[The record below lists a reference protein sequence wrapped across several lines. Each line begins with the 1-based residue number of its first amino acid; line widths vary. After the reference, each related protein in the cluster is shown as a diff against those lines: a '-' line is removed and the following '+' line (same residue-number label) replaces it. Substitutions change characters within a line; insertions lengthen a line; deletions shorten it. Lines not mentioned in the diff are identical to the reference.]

1 MKKMFPA
8 SQLNA
13 AENPPEGEDYE
24 NVMPSAPKKDH
35 NFSQVE
41 HLSQETVQHPTKG
54 DLASA
59 PQEMAAVS
67 TEEEARAPA
76 FQKKKSDSAR
86 EVGKEEKKII
96 PSSNLLTVSQ
106 GMYLPEQTI
115 RRERPRVH
123 SIPYPGVFIDKE
135 LIIRG
140 NMEGYQKWLPFMKI
154 FLSQIKGYVMMTP
167 IAETQQKCF
176 REALIF
182 PSIPEVCENKME
194 SDTFR
199 ERVYEQPQQDEP
211 VSLPTTSA
219 FVKTPD
225 LKQVAVLSAPECKKP
240 EIIGGIVGNKEF
252 NETAFQAQVRSK
264 EFKTPLTLPRMPS
277 QQPQV
282 YPGAAK
288 LQVDPNLV
296 SVDEATKKMQ
306 VGLPSE
312 SKQISKSSDLPKG
325 QSLDTKQTHPAH
337 TSKLNI
343 NYPKRLES
351 GLSFVEAQ
359 ASDSQ
364 CQAYTILEAS
374 ATPVIRELTILGIL
388 LGENWNFATI
398 TFDQVRVILQQQ
410 EKKVNELIKQNKEDE
425 REKMLLRQVA
435 LLNFL
440 VTVRDIL
447 LICNLYSALEYIST
461 IKSGFRGILG
471 PTLDDICRKLE
482 TVQFIKKKKPEANH
496 KMRELKLR
504 LIRWMKTINMENKFK
519 VMIISRLK
527 SQEESYVL
535 YNCLRE
541 IGLSVLVWMPEN
553 TVLELNI
560 LDCLRKCS
568 CLLMCSTHIRNDFPW
583 TQFSFVIEYNY
594 SEKFRFTELC
604 QNLSINYM
612 ALKCTLPKF
621 ILQKNAT
628 LNVFSGFPL
637 EIKIPYVFL
646 FMKSK
651 GWNTMPEVLR
661 ILESNYNITLWER
674 PCNEALRCLQTSDRY
689 VLMTID
695 EDTAVIFQDIE
706 ELNCPEAPDNVILR
720 VIALSVQYT
729 NFWIIFYPKEK
740 QSPGLCLPENILRHL
755 AIIHASMD
763 SPWMKTEEVKAK
775 VVLVPEA
782 KEAATLIRQIADQ
795 ILTSSKRNVFEF
807 LDKSWLVPSLS
818 KDEEFL
824 LSFPCVNPL
833 VAQMMLFQVTSLYRL
848 IKASL
853 RQLEELL
860 PEVPPKVLLLFKAIT
875 STYNFAPLF
884 LPGSRYLE
892 ATHRENLK

>member
-1 MKKMFPA
+1 MFPA
-8 SQLNA
+8 SQLIA

-182 PSIPEVCENKME
+182 PSTPEVCENKME

-447 LICNLYSALEYIST
+447 LICNLYSALDKEDE
-461 IKSGFRGILG
+461 R
-471 PTLDDICRKLE
+471 E
-482 TVQFIKKKKPEANH
+482 
-496 KMRELKLR
+496 KMLLR
-504 LIRWMKTINMENKFK
+504 QVALLNFL